1 MPRPKGS
8 PNKITSIIKDKLADI
23 LSEAIDSLD
32 IKEMNKAERLKLI
45 QIGIQ
50 YVIPR
55 LKQIEEIN
63 DEMPTNFQIEIIDRL
78 GKYKDRDLDK
88 AITGQDSL
96 TTKGLIT
103 QLNIPINKVMNKDNK
118 KTPNASASTKIID
131 APNQPN

>member
-8 PNKITSIIKDKLADI
+8 PNKLTSIIKDKLGDI

-32 IKEMNKAERLKLI
+32 INEMNKAERLKLI

-55 LKQIEEIN
+55 LKQVEEIT

-88 AITGQDSL
+88 AIRD
-96 TTKGLIT
+96 
-103 QLNIPINKVMNKDNK
+103 
-118 KTPNASASTKIID
+118 
-131 APNQPN
+131 

>member
-8 PNKITSIIKDKLADI
+8 LNKITSIIKDRLADV
-23 LSEAIDSLD
+23 LSEAIDSID

-55 LKQIEEIN
+55 LKQVEEIT

-78 GKYKDRDLDK
+78 
-88 AITGQDSL
+88 S
-96 TTKGLIT
+96 
-103 QLNIPINKVMNKDNK
+103 K
-118 KTPNASASTKIID
+118 KTDKELDEAIKG
-131 APNQPN
+131 